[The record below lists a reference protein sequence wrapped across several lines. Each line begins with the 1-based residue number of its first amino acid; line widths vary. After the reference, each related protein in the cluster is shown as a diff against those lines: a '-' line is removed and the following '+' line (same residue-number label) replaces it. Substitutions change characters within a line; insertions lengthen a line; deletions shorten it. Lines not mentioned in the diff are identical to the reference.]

1 MNAMSNN
8 LESAFMRSA
17 IPYRIIGGTKFYDRK
32 EIKDALAH
40 LHLAANP
47 DDNLRFRRIINEP
60 KRGIGATW
68 LGKLTVA
75 TTSGSGFSRRPAS
88 RADEFESLSRAAD
101 KLIQFHESSC
111 SP

>member
-32 EIKDALAH
+32 EIKDALAY

-60 KRGIGATW
+60 KRGIGATS
-68 LGKLTVA
+68 LGKLSDIADTLGISMFEA
-75 TTSGSGFSRRPAS
+75 AS
-88 RADEFESLSRAAD
+88 RAD
-101 KLIQFHESSC
+101 
-111 SP
+111 